1 MALRI
6 VEKAALSD
14 VGRQRQGN
22 EDSYLERSPLFVV
35 ADGMG
40 GARAGEVASK
50 IAVEQFDEEDV
61 DGPPEEQLAEVARAA
76 NRHIHKMAQ
85 EDSQYAGMG
94 TTFTAA
100 LFGGREVTVGHVGD
114 SRLYRL
120 REGELE
126 RLTHDHSLVEEFV
139 RQGKLTP
146 EEAEVHPQRSIITR
160 ALGPEP
166 EVEVDTYTH
175 TGRDGDVYLLNSDGL
190 TGMINEAKVTE
201 ILRDRESLED
211 AAEKLIAAA
220 NANGG
225 KDNITVVLFRLGDD
239 GEEDDEGGDGGVQ
252 ATQVGLSAD
261 AVRDEV
267 ARANTTKAHDVPAA
281 ETVPREVPEEGEE
294 EKGEEE
300 KGEAKGRDATQVR
313 SQAAP
318 VRDKTQVRGK
328 TIDEDDMGGVPS
340 AAPVRG
346 RRRAPPG
353 KSRSRRTL
361 AIVIVLLVL
370 AAVAAGLYFGSRQ
383 FWFIGTDTR
392 GQIALYRGVPYDL
405 PLGVSLY
412 SKERGSSVPALAITN
427 KRQRDR
433 VLDHQLRSKGDAVDL
448 VRQLERDHSA
458 P

>member
-1 MALRI
+1 VALRI

-40 GARAGEVASK
+40 GARAGEVASR
-50 IAVEQFDEEDV
+50 IAVEQFDEQEEI

-76 NRHIHKMAQ
+76 NRHIHQMAQ
-85 EDSQYAGMG
+85 DDSQYAGMG

-100 LFGGREVTVGHVGD
+100 MFGGREVTVGHVGD
-114 SRLYRL
+114 SRLYRF
-120 REGELE
+120 RDDELE

-190 TGMINEAKVTE
+190 TGMISEAKVAE
-201 ILRDRESLED
+201 ILRESPSLEE
-211 AAEKLIAAA
+211 AAEELIAAA

-239 GEEDDEGGDGGVQ
+239 GEDGDEPDPEDGK
-252 ATQVGLSAD
+252 TQVGVSAKE
-261 AVRDEV
+261 VRAEVERAETTV
-267 ARANTTKAHDVPAA
+267 ARPVQETLPRDVPA
-281 ETVPREVPEEGEE
+281 
-294 EKGEEE
+294 K
-300 KGEAKGRDATQVR
+300 KDSGRATQVR
-313 SQAAP
+313 T
-318 VRDKTQVRGK
+318 KTLE
-328 TIDEDDMGGVPS
+328 DEEPGGVPS

-346 RRRAPPG
+346 RRRAPPREG
-353 KSRSRRTL
+353 RSRSRR
-361 AIVIVLLVL
+361 AIAIAVVLLVL
-370 AAVAAGLYFGSRQ
+370 ALVVAGLYVGSRQ
-383 FWFIGTDTR
+383 FWFIGTDAR
-392 GQIALYRGVPYDL
+392 GQIALYRGLPYDL
-405 PLGVSLY
+405 PLGISLY
-412 SKERGSSVPALAITN
+412 SKERGSSVPALAITD
-427 KRQRDR
+427 KRQRAR
-433 VLDHQLRSKGDAVDL
+433 VLDHQLRSHGDAVDL
-448 VRQLERDHSA
+448 VRQLERTHSA